1 MNEDRNEAGQFT
13 APPEQLFGRE
23 EELVR
28 NGYTVRKDDAPA
40 DQETYGS
47 DDVSLRQ
54 AAKDLA
60 AKRGDADVE
69 FTPSELIA
77 NGNPD
82 PLEAVTVKQA
92 AQERSMASSEIK
104 TFTEGM
110 DLAKFAEE
118 IDAKRAKLIDGN
130 AKAAD
135 VLGLSAEEVAAA
147 KAAKAEAA
155 VQGEPGM
162 EAKTAKSSEPSPYDD
177 IEGLEPELKEVLRK
191 SPQARQYLEEIATE
205 GEQVKRA
212 YTGALEQGQQV
223 ARATIAALAPQLD
236 QIPLEHWGAAIQ
248 QIAATDPVRGK
259 LVIDTL
265 QNWSA
270 IQERQQLMTHH
281 AQQMARQ
288 QFEGTVKAED
298 ARLVEI
304 VGGAKAA
311 EEANR
316 AMVTYLAGHGI
327 PRDQMLSV
335 VAKNPVLQTAEAR
348 QTIWKAQKYDE
359 LMKTPKAVATKQLPP
374 VSRPGTSGAARVS
387 DNSSKLATLQSQL
400 SNATG
405 DKAVRLAAQISKL
418 RRSA

>member
-1 MNEDRNEAGQFT
+1 MSEDRNEATGQFT

-40 DQETYGS
+40 EQETYGS
-47 DDVSLRQ
+47 DDASLRQ
-54 AAKDLA
+54 AAEDLA
-60 AKRGDADVE
+60 AKRGEADVE

-77 NGNPD
+77 HRDPD
-82 PLEAVTVKQA
+82 PLEAVTVAQA
-92 AQERSMASSEIK
+92 AADRSMASSEIK
-104 TFTEGM
+104 TFTESM

-130 AKAAD
+130 PKAAD
-135 VLGLSAEEVAAA
+135 VLGLSPEEVAAA
-147 KAAKAEAA
+147 KAAKEAA
-155 VQGEPGM
+155 KEAAEGM
-162 EAKTAKSSEPSPYDD
+162 EAKETAEPSPYDA
-177 IEGLEPELKEVLRK
+177 IEGLEPELKEVLKK

-205 GEQVKRA
+205 GEQVKQA

-281 AQQMARQ
+281 QQQIAHQNFETLRQ
-288 QFEGTVKAED
+288 QYSRQSDEVLGPMTVAEKTAMAED
-298 ARLVEI
+298 LVKY
-304 VGGAKAA
+304 VGEYGVTREQLVHEAKTNLALNHPAFQKMAADALKFRAMQKSAKA
-311 EEANR
+311 
-316 AMVTYLAGHGI
+316 VPT
-327 PRDQMLSV
+327 
-335 VAKNPVLQTAEAR
+335 R
-348 QTIWKAQKYDE
+348 QI
-359 LMKTPKAVATKQLPP
+359 PP
-374 VSRPGTSGAARVS
+374 VQRPGTSGAARVS
-387 DNSSKLATLQSQL
+387 DSSSKLATLQSQL